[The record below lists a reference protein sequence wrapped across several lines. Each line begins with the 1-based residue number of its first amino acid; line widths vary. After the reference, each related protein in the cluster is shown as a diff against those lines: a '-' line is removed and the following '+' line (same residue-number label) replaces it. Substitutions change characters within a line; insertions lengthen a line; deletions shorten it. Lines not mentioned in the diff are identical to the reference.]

1 MQRKGACALY
11 QERSDVERRR
21 ARAIACERKREA
33 SYFLVFLRTDQSE
46 FRFQFF
52 FSFFFFCTSLFT
64 FLHLLLLPFARLHSA
79 LFSLCIQP
87 LYIFDISR
95 DSRTHN
101 QKQRVPRCYRKGRD
115 SLNISSYRQKR
126 TTASSSS
133 SSSSSSSPSFYRRRL
148 SPKTLCGDTVL
159 RR

>member
-52 FSFFFFCTSLFT
+52 FSFFFFFAPPFSLF
-64 FLHLLLLPFARLHSA
+64 FIFFFFRLQGCIV
-79 LFSLCIQP
+79 LFSLSVFNPSTSLTSLETRELI
-87 LYIFDISR
+87 IRS
-95 DSRTHN
+95 
-101 QKQRVPRCYRKGRD
+101 KGYRAATEKGEI
-115 SLNISSYRQKR
+115 L
-126 TTASSSS
+126 
-133 SSSSSSSPSFYRRRL
+133 
-148 SPKTLCGDTVL
+148 
-159 RR
+159 